1 MQQLLSNLTNLPAIK
16 NNSFIFLITFIV
28 YQKLIKQEKNFKNII
43 LKFLEIKKSLINE
56 SYWKIAYCQC
66 NGPTQILKFGKIG

>member
-56 SYWKIAYCQC
+56 SY
-66 NGPTQILKFGKIG
+66 